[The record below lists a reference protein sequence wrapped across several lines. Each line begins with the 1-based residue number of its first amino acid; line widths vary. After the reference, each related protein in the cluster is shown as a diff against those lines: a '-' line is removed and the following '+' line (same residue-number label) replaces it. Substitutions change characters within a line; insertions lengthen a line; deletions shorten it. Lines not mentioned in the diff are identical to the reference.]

1 MSGASGID
9 DMHRVTVIQFV
20 GYSNSGKTTMLASV
34 IPLLRANGLR
44 IGVIK
49 HDGHDFEMD
58 HEGKDTWKYREAG
71 ADIVAIQ
78 SAAKTAWIEQQSI
91 PLDKLVKRMEEAG
104 AQLVMVEGFKR
115 EHFPKLVFLRR
126 PEDQE
131 LLGQVTD
138 VIATVTWEAAGRT
151 DDRYRQFSIDDAAGI
166 ADFLIQQMKKP

>member
-1 MSGASGID
+1 MDELGH
-9 DMHRVTVIQFV
+9 MTVIQFV

-34 IPLLRANGLR
+34 IPLLRATGLR

-78 SAAKTAWIEQQSI
+78 SAAKTAWIEQQSV
-91 PLDKLVKRMEEAG
+91 PLDQLVKRMAG
-104 AQLVMVEGFKR
+104 AGTQLVLVEGFKR

-126 PEDQE
+126 PEDRE
-131 LLGQVTD
+131 LLRQVSD
-138 VIATVTWEAAGRT
+138 VIAIVTWEAAGRIE
-151 DDRYRQFSIDDAAGI
+151 DRYTRFSIDDAAEI